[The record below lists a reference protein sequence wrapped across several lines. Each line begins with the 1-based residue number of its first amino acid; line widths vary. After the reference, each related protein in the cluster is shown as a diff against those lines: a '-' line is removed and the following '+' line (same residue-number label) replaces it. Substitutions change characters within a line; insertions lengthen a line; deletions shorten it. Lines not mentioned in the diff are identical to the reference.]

1 MTTTDAD
8 DISYLRRAFA
18 VAERARRHGNHP
30 FGALLVDGGNILGE
44 GILWNE
50 ADGRLWWTDIESR
63 RLFALEPRSGRLE
76 TVETPERVGSFA
88 PRRDGKGFLAAFA
101 SGFALW
107 DPQSGERHDLHAFE
121 AHQPTTRLN
130 DGKTDRQ
137 GRFVAGGFDEGGGG
151 RHVSSVVRV
160 DPHLTGAP
168 VAVAELDHTPEHDV
182 VFAELGFRAA
192 SVAHELGNIGGVVT
206 VTDATGRILA
216 EWGDHAT
223 IVRATDSHLAPW
235 FNWSECAAGTNGMG
249 TALEA
254 HGPVVIGGAEHWC
267 QAFHNWV
274 CAGIAV
280 RDVVT
285 REPIAVLNISCW
297 RSQLPASADGWLT
310 NAVATTQ
317 RTLKRRARDS
327 GAELVAAYTEARA
340 RSGTA
345 LAAVDTGGKVVIAD
359 DTASVLLGVPAST
372 PAVDPTLRW
381 NPGLPELI
389 AAARYASRQAAH
401 NPDWVGSTQIFTHL
415 ADEPTSISIRPVFSS
430 GQLIGNLISFGSSE
444 GAQVPQ
450 AEGSANPPT
459 QPRRV
464 VGMRDNRMVL
474 LRLREVSFAESEGND
489 VWLSTDQGR
498 LRAASQSLD
507 KLDGELADVG
517 FLRVHRRYLV
527 NLSRIREI
535 ERGLK
540 GELSL
545 VMDDRTHEMVP
556 VSRRNAPAV
565 RRALDI

>member
-1 MTTTDAD
+1 MRDVHRLKPMSANPG
-8 DISYLRRAFA
+8 SGA
-18 VAERARRHGNHP
+18 V
-30 FGALLVDGGNILGE
+30 
-44 GILWNE
+44 
-50 ADGRLWWTDIESR
+50 
-63 RLFALEPRSGRLE
+63 
-76 TVETPERVGSFA
+76 
-88 PRRDGKGFLAAFA
+88 LAA
-101 SGFALW
+101 W
-107 DPQSGERHDLHAFE
+107 E
-121 AHQPTTRLN
+121 
-130 DGKTDRQ
+130 
-137 GRFVAGGFDEGGGG
+137 RFVQGEDQVPGVRPLVAISWHRCREQY
-151 RHVSSVVRV
+151 RV
-160 DPHLTGAP
+160 DPQLTEAP
-168 VAVAELDHTPEHDV
+168 VAVAEFDHAPEHDV

-192 SVAHELGNIGGVVT
+192 SVAHEVGNLGGVVT

-216 EWGDHAT
+216 EWGDHVTLA
-223 IVRATDSHLAPW
+223 RASDSNLAPW
-235 FNWSECAAGTNGMG
+235 FCWSESAAGTNGMG

-254 HGPVVIGGAEHWC
+254 HGPVPIRGPEHWC

-274 CAGIAV
+274 CTGVAV

-297 RSQLPASADGWLT
+297 RTQLPASAGSWLA
-310 NAVATTQ
+310 NAVTMTQ

-327 GAELVAAYTEARA
+327 GAELLAAHTQARA
-340 RSGTA
+340 RSSAA
-345 LAAVDTGGKVVIAD
+345 LAAVDTAGKVVIAD
-359 DTASVLLGVPAST
+359 DMASVLLGVPAST

-389 AAARYASRQAAH
+389 AAARYASRQAAR

-430 GQLIGNLISFGSSE
+430 GHLIGHLVSFGAFD
-444 GAQVPQ
+444 GAPVPL
-450 AEGSANPPT
+450 AEGSAQPRV

-464 VGMRDNRMVL
+464 VAMRDNRMVL
-474 LRLREVSFAESEGND
+474 LRLPEVSSAESEGND

-507 KLDGELADVG
+507 KLDGELADAG
-517 FLRVHRRYLV
+517 FLRVHRRYVV

-535 ERGLK
+535 ERGPK

>member
-1 MTTTDAD
+1 MRDV
-8 DISYLRRAFA
+8 RRREPPAAGPGSGTVFA
-18 VAERARRHGNHP
+18 AWE
-30 FGALLVDGGNILGE
+30 
-44 GILWNE
+44 
-50 ADGRLWWTDIESR
+50 
-63 RLFALEPRSGRLE
+63 
-76 TVETPERVGSFA
+76 
-88 PRRDGKGFLAAFA
+88 
-101 SGFALW
+101 
-107 DPQSGERHDLHAFE
+107 
-121 AHQPTTRLN
+121 
-130 DGKTDRQ
+130 
-137 GRFVAGGFDEGGGG
+137 RFVQGEDQVPGV
-151 RHVSSVVRV
+151 RPVVAISWHRCREQYRV
-160 DPHLTGAP
+160 DPHLTEAP

-192 SVAHELGNIGGVVT
+192 SVAHELGNLGGVVT

-223 IVRATDSHLAPW
+223 IVRATDSNLAPW

-327 GAELVAAYTEARA
+327 GAELVAAYTETRA
-340 RSGTA
+340 RSSTA
-345 LAAVDTGGKVVIAD
+345 LAAVDTAGKVVIAD

-450 AEGSANPPT
+450 ADGPAHPPA

-517 FLRVHRRYLV
+517 FLRVHRRYVV

-535 ERGLK
+535 VRGLK

-545 VMDDRTHEMVP
+545 VMDDRRHEMVP
-556 VSRRNAPAV
+556 VSRRNTPAV

>member
-1 MTTTDAD
+1 MGVV
-8 DISYLRRAFA
+8 RRREPPAA
-18 VAERARRHGNHP
+18 NP
-30 FGALLVDGGNILGE
+30 GGG
-44 GILWNE
+44 
-50 ADGRLWWTDIESR
+50 
-63 RLFALEPRSGRLE
+63 
-76 TVETPERVGSFA
+76 TVFSAWE
-88 PRRDGKGFLAAFA
+88 
-101 SGFALW
+101 
-107 DPQSGERHDLHAFE
+107 
-121 AHQPTTRLN
+121 
-130 DGKTDRQ
+130 
-137 GRFVAGGFDEGGGG
+137 RFVQGEDQVPGV
-151 RHVSSVVRV
+151 RPVVAISWHRCREQYRV
-160 DPHLTGAP
+160 DPHLTEAP

-206 VTDATGRILA
+206 VADATGRILA

-223 IVRATDSHLAPW
+223 LVRATDSTLAPW

-285 REPIAVLNISCW
+285 KEPIAVLNISCW

-317 RTLKRRARDS
+317 RTLKRRARDR
-327 GAELVAAYTEARA
+327 GAELVAAFTEARA

-345 LAAVDTGGKVVIAD
+345 LAAMDTAGKVVIAD
-359 DTASVLLGVPAST
+359 DTASLLLGVPAST

-401 NPDWVGSTQIFTHL
+401 NPEWIGSTQIFTHL

-430 GQLIGNLISFGSSE
+430 GHLIGNLIFFDSSE
-444 GAQVPQ
+444 GAQVPP
-450 AEGSANPPT
+450 AERSTYPGG

-464 VGMRDNRMVL
+464 VGMRENRMVL
-474 LRLREVSFAESEGND
+474 LRLPEVCFAESEGND

-498 LRAASQSLD
+498 LRAASPSLD
-507 KLDGELADVG
+507 KLDSELADVG
-517 FLRVHRRYLV
+517 FLRVHRRYVV

-545 VMDDRTHEMVP
+545 VMDDRKQEMVP

>member
-1 MTTTDAD
+1 MRDV
-8 DISYLRRAFA
+8 RR
-18 VAERARRHGNHP
+18 R
-30 FGALLVDGGNILGE
+30 
-44 GILWNE
+44 
-50 ADGRLWWTDIESR
+50 
-63 RLFALEPRSGRLE
+63 EP
-76 TVETPERVGSFA
+76 PAAA
-88 PRRDGKGFLAAFA
+88 PRGGGTVFAA
-101 SGFALW
+101 W
-107 DPQSGERHDLHAFE
+107 E
-121 AHQPTTRLN
+121 
-130 DGKTDRQ
+130 
-137 GRFVAGGFDEGGGG
+137 RFVQGEDQVPGV
-151 RHVSSVVRV
+151 RPVVAISWHRCREQYRV
-160 DPHLTGAP
+160 DPHLTEAP

-206 VTDATGRILA
+206 VADATGRILA

-223 IVRATDSHLAPW
+223 LVRATDSTLAPW
-235 FNWSECAAGTNGMG
+235 FCWSECATGTNGMG

-254 HGPVVIGGAEHWC
+254 HGPVAIGGAEHWC

-327 GAELVAAYTEARA
+327 GAELVAAYTQARA
-340 RSGTA
+340 RSGGP
-345 LAAVDTGGKVVIAD
+345 LAAVDTAGKVVIAD

-430 GQLIGNLISFGSSE
+430 GQLIGNLVSFGTSE

-450 AEGSANPPT
+450 PEGSAHPLA

-474 LRLREVSFAESEGND
+474 LRLPEVFFAESEGND

-498 LRAASQSLD
+498 LRAASPSLD
-507 KLDGELADVG
+507 KLDSELADVG

-527 NLSRIREI
+527 NLGRIREI

-545 VMDDRTHEMVP
+545 VMDDPTHEMVP